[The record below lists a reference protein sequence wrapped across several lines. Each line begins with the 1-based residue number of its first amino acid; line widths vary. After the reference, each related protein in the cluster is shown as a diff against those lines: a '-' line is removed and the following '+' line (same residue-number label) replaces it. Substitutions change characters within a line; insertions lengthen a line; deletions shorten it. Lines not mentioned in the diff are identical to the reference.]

1 MKILQ
6 ILFIDFVR
14 FKIGSLI
21 YKCEDGDVNIRGMIN
36 NFKEWHEDSVGYAI
50 ATKYV

>member
-36 NFKEWHEDSVGYAI
+36 NFKE
-50 ATKYV
+50 